1 MLYQF
6 LCHLCVNYGLD
17 SVRALE
23 RFPSYLG
30 DMKPPA
36 KILAARHDF
45 CPGFLEE
52 ESPREKDSE
61 SHTRYTGCMQPLRHM
76 YYSTVEEGHVSLQ
89 TM

>member
-23 RFPSYLG
+23 RVPSYLG

-36 KILAARHDF
+36 KILAARHVF
-45 CPGFLEE
+45 CPGFTA
-52 ESPREKDSE
+52 ESIEIMK
-61 SHTRYTGCMQPLRHM
+61 YFKLRKF
-76 YYSTVEEGHVSLQ
+76 
-89 TM
+89 